1 VGGVHALQKTHVT
14 SPNIQKSSSTMLLE
28 ASLFSL
34 SIGVVRISVGGRV
47 CCWWAFILFFLILS
61 PSMKITN

>member
-1 VGGVHALQKTHVT
+1 M

-34 SIGVVRISVGGRV
+34 SISVVRISVGGRV